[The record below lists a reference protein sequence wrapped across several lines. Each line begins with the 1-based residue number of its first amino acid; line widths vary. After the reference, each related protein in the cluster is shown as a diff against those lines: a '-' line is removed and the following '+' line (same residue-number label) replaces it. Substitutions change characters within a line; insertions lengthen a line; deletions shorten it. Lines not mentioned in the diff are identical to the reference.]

1 MRVGCHLRACLLQA
15 EASEQKIYVFALW
28 ATFRALY
35 DPLRLVEE
43 IAIIDQM
50 LGGRMELGLV
60 RGSISIF

>member
-1 MRVGCHLRACLLQA
+1 MGY
-15 EASEQKIYVFALW
+15 IP
-28 ATFRALY
+28 ALY

-60 RGSISIF
+60 RGSIQHILSRLAGGMRTENLQRWSSFLI